1 MEKEGVRTMLRA
13 LWNSAS
19 GMAAQVVHMDLLAH
33 DLANVNTTGY
43 KKSVPS
49 FSDLVYRPVTER
61 GMPVNRT
68 SPPAVGAGVR
78 LEDTAKDFSPGPL
91 IATGNPLHVAL
102 QGRGFLRLE
111 GPNGETYLTRDGTFR
126 LNERQEVVH
135 SSGYRLLPRL
145 AVPEGYSSP
154 RFTPDGR
161 LVAVAPNGEEEVLGQ
176 VEIYLVQ
183 NPGGLEAMG
192 NNLFRPTPA
201 SGEPGPVLPGQG
213 TEANLLV
220 GFLEASNV
228 DLAEALVHMLL
239 AQRVYEVNAR
249 AARTADEMWG
259 MANNLRR

>member
-1 MEKEGVRTMLRA
+1 MLRA

-43 KKSVPS
+43 KKSIPS
-49 FSDLVYRPVTER
+49 FSDLVYRPVTES

-102 QGRGFLRLE
+102 QGKGFLRIE
-111 GPNGETYLTRDGTFR
+111 GPNGETYLTRDGAFR

-145 AVPEGYSSP
+145 TVPEGYSSP

-161 LVAVAPNGEEEVLGQ
+161 LVALAPNGEEEVLGQ

-183 NPGGLEAMG
+183 NPGGLESLG
-192 NNLFRPTPA
+192 SNLFRPTPA
-201 SGEPGPVLPGQG
+201 SGDLGPVLPGQG
-213 TEANLLV
+213 TAANLLV